1 MDPRITMK
9 MMVKEAK
16 FNSKYSGMSN
26 KFRRSSE
33 DKFANQQGLVYI
45 KEGMDCQNISLTVSS
60 SINTAMT
67 LDERIYNV
75 PYAILNFNKTS

>member
-33 DKFANQQGLVYI
+33 DKFAN
-45 KEGMDCQNISLTVSS
+45 
-60 SINTAMT
+60 
-67 LDERIYNV
+67 
-75 PYAILNFNKTS
+75 